1 MLKFYKSTIKG
12 EFFVTGLTSVLIIS
26 MIFIALTLGS
36 VYMLRLENA
45 RQTLKTANLHIATYT
60 DGVLESLVMSAKTNA
75 SFPGAMDYN
84 SDKYSA
90 QSGLLQLFAATTRAN
105 PNIKYSFAG
114 YEDGSLLI
122 EGYVPPVGYDARLR
136 PWYTSAVERYPD
148 ISVGLP
154 YQDASTEEWL
164 VSVSLA
170 MVDEEGKLIGVMAV
184 DCTLEYVKSLMLQT
198 TYFDSQTNYV
208 LDGNRQVFVHKNR
221 DFLHQSS
228 DNIVPGL
235 SQQFSADSG
244 FIHYNL
250 GGAKRLAYY
259 QNLESSDWIIVSAI
273 DVSEVTA
280 PIIVMLIYSVI
291 GLVFLSLG
299 LAIGQ
304 VKLYEKRFVKPINLL
319 RDHIEELTLGKDIR
333 EISTQY
339 TYSNSELAEIASR
352 IVEMATKSLK
362 KKSDDLKLIL
372 DATSDA
378 ILVLSV
384 GAQVIHMNEKYADIQ
399 SDLSRVLEGE
409 GSKTEGLFSRKEIL
423 DMVYLEDGQVLE
435 QYTCPVLE
443 NGELI
448 GQLWR
453 YRDVTDR
460 VRAEENLKKLATT
473 DELTGLWNRRYFLE
487 RGVVEVGV
495 VGRTGLP
502 LSLLFIDLD
511 YFKRVNDTYG
521 HMAGDDVLRCVA
533 KVLRSSVRS
542 TDLVARLGGEELCVL
557 LPNTHLDAAIQL
569 AAKLRAYFD
578 VHACPASD
586 EQIRCTISV
595 GVATHTS
602 DNGSFEDLLAKA
614 DQACYKAKDN
624 GRNCVAS
631 L

>member
-1 MLKFYKSTIKG
+1 MLKFYKRTIKG

-75 SFPGAMDYN
+75 AFPGAMDYDLDN
-84 SDKYSA
+84 YSA
-90 QSGLLQLFAATTRAN
+90 QSGLLQLFSATTRAN

-122 EGYVPPVGYDARLR
+122 EGYVPPMGYDARLR
-136 PWYTSAVERYPD
+136 PWYTSAVEMYPD

-154 YQDASTEEWL
+154 YQDAKTEEWL

-170 MVDEEGKLIGVMAV
+170 MVDEKGQLMGVMAV
-184 DCTLEYVKSLMLQT
+184 DCTLEYVRSLMLQA

-208 LDGNRQVFVHKNR
+208 LDGNRQVFVHNNR
-221 DFLHQSS
+221 DILHQSA

-235 SQQFSADSG
+235 SQQFSEDSG

-250 GGAKRLAYY
+250 EGTKRLAYY
-259 QNLESSDWIIVSAI
+259 KILESSDWIIVSAI

-291 GLVFLSLG
+291 GLVFLSVV
-299 LAIGQ
+299 LAIGH
-304 VKLYEKRFVKPINLL
+304 VKLYEKRFVRPINLL
-319 RDHIEELTLGKDIR
+319 RDHIEELTLGKDTR
-333 EISTQY
+333 QISTQY
-339 TYSNSELAEIASR
+339 SYSNSELAEIASR

-362 KKSDDLKLIL
+362 KKTDELKLIL

-384 GAQVIHMNEKYADIQ
+384 EAQVIHMNEKYADVQ
-399 SDLSRVLEGE
+399 SDLSRVIENDGL
-409 GSKTEGLFSRKEIL
+409 KTDRLFSRKEIL

-473 DELTGLWNRRYFLE
+473 DDLTGLWNRRYFLE
-487 RGVVEVGV
+487 RGEVEVGLI
-495 VGRTGLP
+495 GRTGLP

-521 HMAGDDVLRCVA
+521 HMVGDEVLRCVTA
-533 KVLRSSVRS
+533 VLRSSVRS
-542 TDLVARLGGEELCVL
+542 TDLVARLGGEEFCVI

-569 AAKLRAYFD
+569 AEKLRAYFD
-578 VHACPASD
+578 THAW
-586 EQIRCTISV
+586 IVNT
-595 GVATHTS
+595 
-602 DNGSFEDLLAKA
+602 
-614 DQACYKAKDN
+614 Y
-624 GRNCVAS
+624 
-631 L
+631 

>member
-1 MLKFYKSTIKG
+1 M
-12 EFFVTGLTSVLIIS
+12 TGLASVLIIS
-26 MIFIALTLGS
+26 MIFIALTVGS

-75 SFPGAMDYN
+75 AFPGAMDYA
-84 SDKYSA
+84 SDNYSA
-90 QSGLLQLFAATTRAN
+90 KNGLLQLFAATTRAN
-105 PNIKYSFAG
+105 PNIKYTFAG

-122 EGYVPPVGYDARLR
+122 EGYVPPVGFDARLR
-136 PWYTSAVERYPD
+136 PWYTSAVEQYPD

-154 YQDASTEEWL
+154 YQDAKTEEWL

-170 MVDEEGKLIGVMAV
+170 MVDEEGQLMGVMAV
-184 DCTLEYVKSLMLQT
+184 DCTLEYVKSLMVQA

-208 LDGNRQVFVHKNR
+208 LDKNRQVFVHKNR
-221 DFLHQSS
+221 GFLHQTV
-228 DNIVPGL
+228 DTIVPGL

-250 GGAKRLAYY
+250 EGTKRLAYY
-259 QNLESSDWIIVSAI
+259 QTLKSSDWIIVSAV

-280 PIIVMLIYSVI
+280 PIIVMLIYSVM
-291 GLVFLSLG
+291 GLVFLSVV
-299 LAIGQ
+299 LAISQ
-304 VKLYEKRFVKPINLL
+304 VKLYEKRFVEPIILL
-319 RDHIEELTLGKDIR
+319 RDQIEELTFDKDIR
-333 EISTQY
+333 EISNQY
-339 TYSNSELAEIASR
+339 SYSNSELAEIASR
-352 IVEMATKSLK
+352 IVEMARKSLK
-362 KKSDDLKLIL
+362 KKTDDLKLIL
-372 DATSDA
+372 DGTSDA

-384 GAQVIHMNEKYADIQ
+384 GGQVIHMNEKFADIQ
-399 SDLSRVLEGE
+399 ADLSRALEVE
-409 GSKTEGLFSRKEIL
+409 GPKSDRLFARKEIL
-423 DMVYLEDGQVLE
+423 DMVYLEDGQVFE

-473 DELTGLWNRRYFLE
+473 DDLTGLWNRRYFME

-495 VGRTGLP
+495 MGRTGLP

-533 KVLRSSVRS
+533 KMLRSNVRS
-542 TDLVARLGGEELCVL
+542 TDLVARLGGEEFCVL
-557 LPNTHLDAAIQL
+557 LPNTNIDAAIQL
-569 AAKLRAYFD
+569 AEKLRTYFD
-578 VHACPASD
+578 AHSCPVGD

-595 GVATHTS
+595 GVATYTS
-602 DNGSFEDLLAKA
+602 DKGSFEDLLSKA
-614 DQACYKAKDN
+614 DQACYQAKEN

-631 L
+631 F